1 MLIST
6 THIKFPRNRKCLPT
20 MVNKAVDIRLSGL
33 GGRDIVDGF
42 QGRNYSPVVNKVE
55 GCSPHFPVLLNQTP
69 KSFSH
74 FTNVECRHFLLNS
87 GKNNVRDGI
96 KNPLFNAIPGF
107 KVDRFSQFANRE
119 PIGQFPDHFAGCNDF
134 RGQSHRVRVNVL
146 NDNVEGLPIRQGNN
160 LSINRAGRFIKTK
173 PNSPIQ

>member
-1 MLIST
+1 
-6 THIKFPRNRKCLPT
+6 
-20 MVNKAVDIRLSGL
+20 MVNKAVDIGLPGL
-33 GGRDIVDGF
+33 GSRDIVDGF
-42 QGRNYSPVVNKVE
+42 QGCNDSSIVNEVE
-55 GCSPHFPVLLNQTP
+55 RSGPHFPVFLNQP
-69 KSFSH
+69 PQPFGD
-74 FTNVECRHFLLNS
+74 FTGMEGSHFLLNPAEYNIRT
-87 GKNNVRDGI
+87 GVE
-96 KNPLFNAIPGF
+96 NPLFDAVPGF
-107 KVDRFSQFANRE
+107 KVDGFAQPTGRE